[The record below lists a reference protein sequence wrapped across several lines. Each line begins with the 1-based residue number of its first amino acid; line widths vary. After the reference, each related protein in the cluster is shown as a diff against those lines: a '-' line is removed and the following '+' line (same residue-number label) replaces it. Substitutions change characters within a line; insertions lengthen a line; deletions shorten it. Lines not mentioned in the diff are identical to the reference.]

1 MDYDTEKQLSILCD
15 ICGKFFQHKSTFNR
29 HIEHFH
35 RDLSQF
41 ECKHCDR
48 SFLRLDNIRRHIKN
62 VHNDALGPSIK
73 RTLPTLDVSPPPF
86 KTKKL
91 TTKLHYSETQS
102 SASYIYQQTSRKG
115 QKPMRWLLNT
125 TDVPT
130 RKVIQDSYPRIRD
143 HELVKKPKTIPLE
156 QP

>member
-1 MDYDTEKQLSILCD
+1 MDYETEKQLSILCD

-29 HIEHFH
+29 HIEHSH
-35 RDLSQF
+35 RDLSKF
-41 ECKHCDR
+41 GCKHCDR
-48 SFLRLDNIRRHIKN
+48 SLLRLDNMRRHIKN

-73 RTLPTLDVSPPPF
+73 RTLPTLNVSPLPA
-86 KTKKL
+86 KTDKL
-91 TTKLHYSETQS
+91 TTKQYYSEPQS
-102 SASYIYQQTSRKG
+102 SSSYIYQQTLRKG

-130 RKVIQDSYPRIRD
+130 RTVIQHSYPRIRD

-156 QP
+156 